1 MLKVDNFPTEH
12 AFNLFKWLFHPVTI
26 STLSV
31 YGTII
36 GFAGRWAWK
45 KLEAKQNE
53 DLAKMK
59 FAIEDLSN
67 NVNDSMI
74 TIQRDMLRL
83 QIITGINSGR
93 LSAEEVT
100 LLYDQYKDKGGNS
113 YISRIVDDYL
123 EDTLDAK
130 HSK

>member
-1 MLKVDNFPTEH
+1 MDNFPTEH
-12 AFNLFKWLFHPVTI
+12 AFSFFKWLFNPVTI

-31 YGTII
+31 YGTTV
-36 GFAGRWAWK
+36 GFAVRWAWK
-45 KLEAKQNE
+45 KLETKQNE
-53 DLAKMK
+53 DLANMK
-59 FAIEDLSN
+59 SDIKDLSN

-74 TIQRDMLRL
+74 TIERDMLRL

-93 LSAEEVT
+93 LSPGEVT
-100 LLYDQYKDKGGNS
+100 MLYDQYKDKGGNS

-123 EDTLDAK
+123 EETLDAK

>member
-1 MLKVDNFPTEH
+1 MDNFPTEH
-12 AFNLFKWLFHPVTI
+12 AFNFFKWLFNPVTI
-26 STLSV
+26 SALSV
-31 YGTII
+31 YGTTI

-45 KLEAKQNE
+45 KLETKQNE
-53 DLAKMK
+53 DLANMK
-59 FAIEDLSN
+59 SDIKDLSN

-93 LSAEEVT
+93 LSPGEVT
-100 LLYDQYKDKGGNS
+100 MLYDQYKDKGGNS
-113 YISRIVDDYL
+113 YISRIVDGYL
-123 EDTLDAK
+123 EETLDAK

>member
-1 MLKVDNFPTEH
+1 MDNFPTEH
-12 AFNLFKWLFHPVTI
+12 AFYLFKWLFNPVTI
-26 STLSV
+26 STLSIYV
-31 YGTII
+31 TGI

-53 DLAKMK
+53 DLANMK
-59 FAIEDLSN
+59 SDINGLSN
-67 NVNDSMI
+67 NVNDSMLI
-74 TIQRDMLRL
+74 IQRDMLRL

-100 LLYDQYKDKGGNS
+100 MLYDQYKDKGGNS
-113 YISRIVDDYL
+113 YISRVVNDYL
-123 EDTLDAK
+123 EETLDAK

>member
-1 MLKVDNFPTEH
+1 MDKFTAEN
-12 AFNLFKWLFHPVTI
+12 AFNLFKWLFNPATI
-26 STLSV
+26 SSLSV
-31 YGTII
+31 YVTTM

-53 DLAKMK
+53 DLVNMK
-59 FAIEDLSN
+59 TDIKDLSD
-67 NVNDSMI
+67 NVNDSMR

-93 LSAEEVT
+93 LSMSEVT
-100 LLYDQYKDKGGNS
+100 VLYDKYKANGGNS
-113 YISRIVDDYL
+113 YITRVVDDYL
-123 EDTLDAK
+123 EEEIDAR

>member
-1 MLKVDNFPTEH
+1 MDNFPTEH
-12 AFNLFKWLFHPVTI
+12 AFNLFKWLFNPVTI

-31 YGTII
+31 YGTTV
-36 GFAGRWAWK
+36 GFAVRWAWK
-45 KLEAKQNE
+45 KLETKQNE
-53 DLAKMK
+53 DLANMK
-59 FAIEDLSN
+59 SDIKDLSN

-93 LSAEEVT
+93 LSPGEVT
-100 LLYDQYKDKGGNS
+100 MLYDQYKDKGGNS

-123 EDTLDAK
+123 EETLDAK

>member
-1 MLKVDNFPTEH
+1 MDKFPTEH
-12 AFNLFKWLFHPVTI
+12 AFNLIQWLFNPVTI
-26 STLSV
+26 SSLSV
-31 YGTII
+31 YVTTI

-53 DLAKMK
+53 DLVNMK
-59 FAIEDLSN
+59 SDIKDLSD
-67 NVNDSMI
+67 NVNDSMM

-93 LSAEEVT
+93 LSMGEVT
-100 LLYDQYKDKGGNS
+100 MLYDKYKANGGNS
-113 YISRIVDDYL
+113 YITRVVDDYL
-123 EDTLDAK
+123 EEERDAK

>member
-1 MLKVDNFPTEH
+1 MDNFPTEH
-12 AFNLFKWLFHPVTI
+12 AFNFLKWLSSPTTI
-26 STLSV
+26 SMLSV
-31 YGTII
+31 YGTTI
-36 GFAGRWAWK
+36 GFVGRWAWK

-53 DLAKMK
+53 DLANMK
-59 FAIEDLSN
+59 SDIKDLSN
-67 NVNDSMI
+67 DVNDSMI

-93 LSAEEVT
+93 LSAGEVT

-123 EDTLDAK
+123 EETLDAK

>member
-1 MLKVDNFPTEH
+1 MLKVDIFPTEH
-12 AFNLFKWLFHPVTI
+12 AFNFFKWLFNPVTI

-31 YGTII
+31 YGTSI
-36 GFAGRWAWK
+36 GLAGRWAWR

-59 FAIEDLSN
+59 LVIEDLSN

-74 TIQRDMLRL
+74 TIERDMLRL

-93 LSAEEVT
+93 LSAGEVT
-100 LLYDQYKDKGGNS
+100 MLYDQYKDKGGNS

-123 EDTLDAK
+123 EETLDAK